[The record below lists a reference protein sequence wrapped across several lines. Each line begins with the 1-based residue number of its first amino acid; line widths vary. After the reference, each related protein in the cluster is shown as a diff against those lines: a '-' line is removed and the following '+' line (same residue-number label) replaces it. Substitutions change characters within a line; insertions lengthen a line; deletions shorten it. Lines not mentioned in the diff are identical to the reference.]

1 MNSLNALTL
10 EFTHEAL
17 LVERRLLT
25 LGWHHPEAFHA
36 AACDAGLT
44 AASWIDLTHAY
55 VFWHVCSRY
64 ERGIK
69 PNFVTC
75 LTLAEKGGVPLTRQ
89 DLFELTCFE
98 PPVDPALPE
107 LCEIVA
113 ANAQRRE
120 RAREC
125 LTEGVALLSGQPLEV
140 MLRRVDESPVVG
152 VELVA

>member
-1 MNSLNALTL
+1 MTTLNSLALDFIGNTL
-10 EFTHEAL
+10 ET
-17 LVERRLLT
+17 ERTT
-25 LGWHHPEAFHA
+25 LKVGWHDPQAFHA

-44 AASWIDLTHAY
+44 AASWADPMHAY
-55 VFWHVCSRY
+55 IFWHVCSRC
-64 ERGIK
+64 ERDIE

-75 LTLAEKGGVPLTRQ
+75 LTLAEGSGAALTRQ

-98 PPVDPALPE
+98 PSADPAIHE

-113 ANAQRRE
+113 ANALRRE

-125 LTEGVALLSGQPLEV
+125 LTEGVALLSGQPFEV
-140 MLRRVDESPVVG
+140 MLRRVDEFPIDG